1 MSMHQAKR
9 QFLSKQLLEGFDFF
23 EGGQEEGVSM
33 RKAKAAKLEYPDYS
47 VAIDTIDM
55 HRHVLHCWK
64 ALVETVL

>member
-1 MSMHQAKR
+1 MHQAKR
-9 QFLSKQLLEGFDFF
+9 QFLSKQLREGFDFF

-55 HRHVLHCWK
+55 HCDMCCTAGKLLSRLFCK
-64 ALVETVL
+64 